1 MSRMKKFARL
11 ASLGLTAAAMTAFA
25 GVAAAAEPPARA
37 VPAAPIQAAPVE
49 VAPVQAVPVIDDHDR
64 GLKYVQSGR
73 VVTITKG
80 GAKVATVKL
89 ASATYAARSAKLVLS
104 VQAARPFTIN
114 PALFTLYDAQGYE
127 YDPKQTKRVR
137 FAAGTGSLGLTFAGT
152 SARPEAVG
160 WVPRQDE
167 EAVAVW
173 ERGQ

>member
-1 MSRMKKFARL
+1 MKKFARL
-11 ASLGLTAAAMTAFA
+11 ASLGLTAVAMTAFA

-37 VPAAPIQAAPVE
+37 VPAAPAPVAAQAAPVA
-49 VAPVQAVPVIDDHDR
+49 VKTVPVIDDHDR

-137 FAAGTGSLGLTFAGT
+137 FAAGAGSLGLTFAGT